1 MATQPTYL
9 TREGYKKI
17 KAEHDYLSNK
27 KRREISRAIEVARG
41 HGDLKENA
49 EYHAA
54 REEQSHNEMRIA
66 QLANYLS
73 HVRIIED
80 EKIPND
86 KVYIGSVVTVLDVN
100 TDKEIKYTLLS
111 KEEADF
117 SKNWISTISPVGR
130 GLLGRTVGD
139 LATIRVPSGVR
150 EYEILEISRL

>member
-1 MATQPTYL
+1 MASQPIYF

-17 KAEHDYLSNK
+17 KDEHTYLSNT
-27 KRREISRAIEVARG
+27 KRREVSNAIGIARA

-54 REEQSHNEMRIA
+54 KEEQGHVERRIA
-66 QLANYLS
+66 QLAGYLS

-86 KVYIGSVVTVLDVN
+86 KIYIGSTVKLLNVD
-100 TDKEIKYTLLS
+100 TDEEVQYTLLS
-111 KEEADF
+111 EEEADI
-117 SKNWISTISPVGR
+117 SKGRISTTSPIGR
-130 GLLGRTVGD
+130 GLLGHEEGEVVK
-139 LATIRVPSGVR
+139 IRVPSGVF

>member
-1 MATQPTYL
+1 M
-9 TREGYKKI
+9 
-17 KAEHDYLSNK
+17 EHDYLCNK
-27 KRREISRAIEVARG
+27 KRLEISRAIEVARE

-66 QLANYLS
+66 QLANDLS

-111 KEEADF
+111 KEEADA
-117 SKNWISTISPVGR
+117 SKNLTSTISPVGR
-130 GLLGRTVGD
+130 GLLGRTVGC
-139 LATIRVPSGVR
+139 LATIRVLSGVR